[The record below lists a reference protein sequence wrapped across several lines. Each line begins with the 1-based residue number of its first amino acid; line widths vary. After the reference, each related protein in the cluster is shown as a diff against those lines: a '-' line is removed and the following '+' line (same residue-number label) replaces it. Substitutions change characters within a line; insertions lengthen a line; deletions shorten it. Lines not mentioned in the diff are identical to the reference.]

1 MNRSEVA
8 MRTVALRFSENFA
21 PAEGTIAAHEE
32 IIKQNGFVWYG
43 KLGAAVSAKVVDA
56 LLKNEEPRILLIHSG
71 KANRYWAYID
81 KIQRETPAKADIP
94 RYYRDM
100 ADDFSCWI
108 RVKRFEK
115 AESDVMAKC
124 TVASSGESLSYVS
137 KSSMSPYFII
147 EYSNNS

>member
-1 MNRSEVA
+1 

-32 IIKQNGFVWYG
+32 LIMQKGFVWYG

-56 LLKNEEPRILLIHSG
+56 LMKNEDAKILLIHSG
-71 KANRYWAYID
+71 KANRYWAHID
-81 KIQRETPAKADIP
+81 KIQRETPALTEIP
-94 RYYRDM
+94 QYYRDM
-100 ADDFSCWI
+100 AGDFSCWF
-108 RVKRFEK
+108 RVKKFER

-124 TVASSGESLSYVS
+124 KVASSGESLSYVS

-147 EYSNNS
+147 EYAD